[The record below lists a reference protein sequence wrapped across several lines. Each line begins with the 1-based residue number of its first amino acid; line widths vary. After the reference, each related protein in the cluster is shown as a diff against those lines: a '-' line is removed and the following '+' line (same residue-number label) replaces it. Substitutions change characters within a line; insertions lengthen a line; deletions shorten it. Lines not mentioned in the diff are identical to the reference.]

1 MTLSKK
7 NQAEDS
13 APLEG
18 LVKLLIDLEL
28 FNPPKGDREES
39 NAASSEVET
48 VLQGLKSLSET
59 PQQLENKAENLPKNS
74 LLSEQNF
81 EVVTVPKPSE
91 QSPTVHLTGTIIEPG
106 EVELPNFRSQGQP
119 GNEIDSISSEEDE
132 LDIPRDVATS
142 FSQLKSLIFPAPL
155 LENQAK
161 ESPVEL
167 LPSTEVVTAG
177 EPIKKAQNA
186 FILSEDKAKKY
197 SEVSNTS
204 QQNLDDVDAPDDS
217 LARLENLLVDIG
229 MGEYRHLIVNIEQKL
244 KIIENQIYEPT
255 ELINLLLPL
264 ITEILILKIEQ
275 SKEEVVEA
283 IAPIMDRMIE
293 SRAGK
298 DKVAM
303 AGALAPLISAAISRQ
318 ISDSPEEIA
327 KAIAPTMGK
336 AIKEQIYLERD
347 SMVDALY
354 PIIGSTI
361 SKYMVEEIR
370 AINEKIENTLSVE
383 GITRKIRAKVQG
395 VSEAELILKDAMPFN
410 IRAIFLIHKSSGLI
424 LCEVQPPELQK
435 LESDMVAGMLT
446 AIRSFVNDYI
456 ALSGEISEL
465 DHINYG
471 ASKIILEVAGY
482 CYMAVVVQGEP
493 PNWLMLRIRST
504 LSRII
509 QKYGKPIEI
518 FNGDTA
524 SIPEQVNHI
533 LEDFR
538 DSCTKSNKKKAA
550 KPPTLL
556 ILGSMLLSFILLP
569 WGIYQYRH
577 RSDRVIEQNTAL
589 ALASNPELAVYR
601 LTVDADAKILKLA
614 GKVPNEYL
622 RQKAAQIAQDTYPNL
637 KLNNNIIAIN
647 TPPDPVLAAAEV
659 KRVTSIL
666 NQMDGVFISAK
677 YNSGKVTV
685 QGTALQATDAQKIT
699 LAFGRIP
706 GIESVTNTVEIQPSA
721 IATRIYF
728 SRGTQKLK
736 FKDIKNKIIPIRA
749 FLSQYPEKH
758 LMIVGY
764 GDANNNPNRDR
775 RLALERAKTVRD
787 ALIEQGVA
795 PRRLQVAGMTNRPLD
810 IDADQPLWLSRCVEF
825 ELVTPVVQRK

>member
-7 NQAEDS
+7 NQADDS

-18 LVKLLIDLEL
+18 LLNLLIDLEL
-28 FNPPKGDREES
+28 FNPSKEHREES
-39 NAASSEVET
+39 
-48 VLQGLKSLSET
+48 KD
-59 PQQLENKAENLPKNS
+59 LENKAEKLFKNS

-81 EVVTVPKPSE
+81 DVVTVPKPSGK
-91 QSPTVHLTGTIIEPG
+91 SPRVQASDTIIEQG
-106 EVELPNFRSQGQP
+106 EVEPPNFRSQAEP
-119 GNEIDSISSEEDE
+119 GNEINSISSEEDE
-132 LDIPRDVATS
+132 LDISGDVVTS
-142 FSQLKSLIFPAPL
+142 FSHLKNLIFPAPL
-155 LENQAK
+155 LKNQAEK
-161 ESPVEL
+161 SAGEL
-167 LPSTEVVTAG
+167 LPSTDVVTAG
-177 EPIKKAQNA
+177 EPIKEAHYA
-186 FILSEDKAKKY
+186 SILSEDNAKKS
-197 SEVSNTS
+197 SEVSNKS
-204 QQNLDDVDAPDDS
+204 QQNLDNVDAPDDS

-244 KIIENQIYEPT
+244 KILENQIYEPT

-446 AIRSFVNDYI
+446 AIRSFVNDCI
-456 ALSGEISEL
+456 ALSGEVSEL

-504 LSRII
+504 LSSII
-509 QKYGKPIEI
+509 QKYGKPIEM
-518 FNGDTA
+518 FNGDAAT
-524 SIPEQVNHI
+524 IPEQVNHI

-538 DSCTKSNKKKAA
+538 DSCTKSNNKKAA
-550 KPPTLL
+550 TPTLL

-577 RSDRVIEQNTAL
+577 RSDRAIEQNTAL

-601 LTVDADAKILKLA
+601 LTVDADAEILKLA

-622 RQKAAQIAQDTYPNL
+622 RQKAAQIAQDTNPTL

-647 TPPDPVLAAAEV
+647 TPPDPVLPAAEV

-677 YNSGKVTV
+677 YNAGKVTV

-699 LAFGRIP
+699 LAFGKIP
-706 GIESVTNTVEIQPSA
+706 AIESVTNTVEIQPSA

-728 SRGTQKLK
+728 SRGTQKLE
-736 FKDIKNKIIPIRA
+736 FKDIKNKILPIRG

-764 GDANNNPNRDR
+764 GDASDNPNQDR
-775 RLALERAKTVRD
+775 HLALERAKTVRD

-795 PRRLQVAGMTNRPLD
+795 PRRLRVAGMTTHPLD
-810 IDADQPLWLSRCVEF
+810 VDADQPLWLSRCVEF